1 MKTKLL
7 QDLKEAMKQKDDI
20 RKNTIQS
27 IRASILQE
35 EKDKQI
41 ELDNNGIENIIVREK
56 KKRIDSLEQFKKANR
71 DELVKQTQYELEVI
85 NTYLPKQLSLEEIE
99 QEVDNT
105 IKELNVTSIKEIG
118 KVIKTLK
125 EKYGASIDGKML
137 SDIVKQKLN

>member
-7 QDLKEAMKQKDDI
+7 EDLKEAMKQKDDI

-27 IRASILQE
+27 IRASVLQE

-105 IKELNVTSIKEIG
+105 IKELNVTSIKEMG

-125 EKYGASIDGKML
+125 EKYGASIDCKM
-137 SDIVKQKLN
+137 

>member
-7 QDLKEAMKQKDDI
+7 EDLKEAMKQKDEI

-27 IRASILQE
+27 IRSSILQE

-105 IKELNVTSIKEIG
+105 IKELNVTSIKEMG

>member
-7 QDLKEAMKQKDDI
+7 EDLKEAMKQKDEI

-27 IRASILQE
+27 IRSSILQE

-85 NTYLPKQLSLEEIE
+85 NTYLPKQLSSEEIE

-105 IKELNVTSIKEIG
+105 IKELNVASIKEMG

>member
-7 QDLKEAMKQKDDI
+7 EDLKQAMKQKDEI

-105 IKELNVTSIKEIG
+105 IKELNVTSIKEMG

>member
-7 QDLKEAMKQKDDI
+7 EDLKEAIKQKDEI

-27 IRASILQE
+27 IRSSILQE

-71 DELVKQTQYELEVI
+71 VELV
-85 NTYLPKQLSLEEIE
+85 
-99 QEVDNT
+99 
-105 IKELNVTSIKEIG
+105 
-118 KVIKTLK
+118 
-125 EKYGASIDGKML
+125 
-137 SDIVKQKLN
+137 

>member
-7 QDLKEAMKQKDDI
+7 EDLKEAMKQKDEI

-27 IRASILQE
+27 IRSSILQE

-85 NTYLPKQLSLEEIE
+85 NTYLPKQLSLDEIE

-105 IKELNVTSIKEIG
+105 IKELNVTSIKEMG

>member
-105 IKELNVTSIKEIG
+105 IKELNVTSIKEMG

>member
-7 QDLKEAMKQKDDI
+7 EDLKQAMKQKDDI

-105 IKELNVTSIKEIG
+105 IKELNVTSIKEMG

-125 EKYGASIDGKML
+125 EKYGASIYGKML